1 LALKTAIFIDPSY
14 DSPATNDL
22 RANAYGAWKVV
33 GARFCKLN
41 GSKQPI
47 ELRKDAI
54 MSTIPETVTP
64 HSHLLGPARFAVT
77 GALFMGVFYILC
89 WAGAALGI
97 VPVTHM
103 YLQLFSDA
111 PMPSTAMLVE
121 GTIWSVLF
129 GLLAGAL
136 IALIYNALGSL
147 DRR

>member
-1 LALKTAIFIDPSY
+1 
-14 DSPATNDL
+14 
-22 RANAYGAWKVV
+22 
-33 GARFCKLN
+33 
-41 GSKQPI
+41 
-47 ELRKDAI
+47 

-64 HSHLLGPARFAVT
+64 HSHRLGPVRLAVT
-77 GALFMGVFYILC
+77 GALFMGGFYILC
-89 WAGAALGI
+89 WTGAALGI

-103 YLQLFSDA
+103 FLQLFSDA

-121 GTIWSVLF
+121 GAVWSVLF

>member
-1 LALKTAIFIDPSY
+1 VVSALLF
-14 DSPATNDL
+14 
-22 RANAYGAWKVV
+22 
-33 GARFCKLN
+33 KLY
-41 GSKQPI
+41 GSKHST
-47 ELRKDAI
+47 ERRKEAN

-64 HSHLLGPARFAVT
+64 HSHRISPVRLAMT
-77 GALFMGVFYILC
+77 GALFMGGFYTLC

-121 GTIWSVLF
+121 GTIWSLLF